1 MIEDRYTEIEK
12 QNRTLLANMHSIM
25 RNPSATTDNHNNYKK
40 YSKSLNIRRRRENL
54 DRIVHDN
61 LLLLERLK
69 TMTPY
74 YDTAKWESDHARSD
88 KIMKQLMEFDYLE
101 SVPVAKPKRLTE
113 LLPEISPNAAG
124 KNTRGWQ
131 AGAGVAVAG
140 NDEGVVE
147 KVPKKRRK
155 KRTKR
160 LRSRDVVVD
169 DAVEVFQFPSLA
181 VLGVSGEGDSA
192 WDVTLTDVCGN
203 PETGEQS
210 YVVIRGEKVTRDK
223 TCEIK
228 LTIPELKAYC
238 HGNAI
243 LVETLNMVQDGRR
256 LYQTVDGGIAA
267 LLANEM
273 LTSLRCTKDGQL
285 QLVPAPKVAEQRSEK
300 SEDTRAEDKSA
311 APPRILK
318 RAVKSANGERI
329 LITATQTGGAIIIH
343 GFDPVAFQRAEL
355 VVDVASDISEDEFEQ
370 IVLTKVT
377 ELQMS

>member
-74 YDTAKWESDHARSD
+74 YDTAKWESDHSRSD

-101 SVPVAKPKRLTE
+101 SVPIAKPKRLTE
-113 LLPEISPNAAG
+113 LLPEISPSKTNAA
-124 KNTRGWQ
+124 KRRSEWH
-131 AGAGVAVAG
+131 ADAGVAVAA
-140 NDEGVVE
+140 NDKGVVE

-155 KRTKR
+155 KRPKR
-160 LRSRDVVVD
+160 KSSRDVIVD

-181 VLGVSGEGDSA
+181 VMGIDGEGDSA

-203 PETGEQS
+203 PQTGEHS

-223 TCEIK
+223 TSEIK

-238 HGNAI
+238 QSNPI
-243 LVETLNMVQDGRR
+243 LMEILDSLKDGPR
-256 LYQTVDGGIAA
+256 LYQTVDRQTAA
-267 LLANEM
+267 LLANEI
-273 LTSLRCTKDGQL
+273 LTSLRCTEDGQL
-285 QLVPAPKVAEQRSEK
+285 QLLPAPGNETEEA
-300 SEDTRAEDKSA
+300 EDTRDEGNAA

-329 LITATQTGGAIIIH
+329 LITATQTDGAIIIR

-355 VVDVASDISEDEFEQ
+355 VVDVAPGISKDEFEQ
-370 IVLTKVT
+370 TVLSKVT
-377 ELQMS
+377 QLQMS